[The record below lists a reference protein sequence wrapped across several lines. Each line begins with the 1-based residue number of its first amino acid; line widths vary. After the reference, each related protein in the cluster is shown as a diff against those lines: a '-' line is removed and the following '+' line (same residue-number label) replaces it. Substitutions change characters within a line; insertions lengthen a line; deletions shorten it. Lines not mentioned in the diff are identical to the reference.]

1 MGSSSNKGLFALVAQ
16 KGLTT
21 KTLKGKRIGQS
32 QISERHANFIV
43 NLGGAK
49 AADVLQLTELAQ
61 AEVRSRFG
69 VELVLEVKLLGEWA
83 AQ

>member
-1 MGSSSNKGLFALVAQ
+1 
-16 KGLTT
+16 
-21 KTLKGKRIGQS
+21 
-32 QISERHANFIV
+32 
-43 NLGGAK
+43 
-49 AADVLQLTELAQ
+49 VLQLTELAQ